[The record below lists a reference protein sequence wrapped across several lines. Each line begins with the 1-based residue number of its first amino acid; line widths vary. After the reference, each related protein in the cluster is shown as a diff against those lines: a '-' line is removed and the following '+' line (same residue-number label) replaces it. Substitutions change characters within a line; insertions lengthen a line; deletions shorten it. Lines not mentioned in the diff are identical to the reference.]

1 MDVALLKFHFKL
13 IQIYLPQSYYQM
25 TQVTYC
31 CDINQE
37 LYPAKKTMVM
47 KKNMGKADRVI
58 RIFIAAIIAILYL
71 TQIMSGV
78 LTIILLTVGFIF
90 LVTSVTGFCPIYK
103 LLGINTCKRK
113 DSSTSSH

>member
-1 MDVALLKFHFKL
+1 
-13 IQIYLPQSYYQM
+13 
-25 TQVTYC
+25 
-31 CDINQE
+31 
-37 LYPAKKTMVM
+37 M
-47 KKNMGKADRVI
+47 KRNMGKADRVI

-78 LTIILLTVGFIF
+78 LTIILLIVGFIF

-113 DSSTSSH
+113 DSSTSSHLKS

>member
-1 MDVALLKFHFKL
+1 
-13 IQIYLPQSYYQM
+13 
-25 TQVTYC
+25 
-31 CDINQE
+31 
-37 LYPAKKTMVM
+37 MVM
-47 KKNMGKADRVI
+47 KRNMGKADRVI

-103 LLGINTCKRK
+103 LFGINTCKTK